1 MSQRKDS
8 SLLTQRCSIDQIKTI
23 VSDIVK
29 SYGVEWFVLFG
40 SYPRGEDKPGNE
52 HTPGSER

>member
-1 MSQRKDS
+1 MDEII
-8 SLLTQRCSIDQIKTI
+8 LLKII

-40 SYPRGEDKPGNE
+40 SYARGEDKPGNK
-52 HTPGSER
+52 HPPGSER